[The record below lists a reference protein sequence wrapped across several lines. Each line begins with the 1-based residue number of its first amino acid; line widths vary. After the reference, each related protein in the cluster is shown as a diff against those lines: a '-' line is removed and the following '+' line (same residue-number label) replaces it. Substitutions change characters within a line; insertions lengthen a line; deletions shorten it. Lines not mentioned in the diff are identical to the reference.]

1 MDLGT
6 KQPENMA
13 VPTSPSTKE
22 GKVYPSLYIDGEVAE
37 QFLKEC
43 DCEIGDEGEAV
54 VRFRL
59 TGINKRDNGQ
69 SSVTLECRALMLEG
83 EEDEAEESD
92 EWQKREEEEGVEA
105 HKGKSS
111 RSKNPAVSKLM
122 EEDDEDEEDEGEEE
136 D

>member
-13 VPTSPSTKE
+13 VPAQQSDRE

-37 QFLKEC
+37 QFLKKC
-43 DCEIGDEGEAV
+43 DCEIGGEGEAV
-54 VRFRL
+54 VRFKL

-105 HKGKSS
+105 HKGGKSR

-122 EEDDEDEEDEGEEE
+122 EEDEEE

>member
-59 TGINKRDNGQ
+59 TGINKRNGQ

-83 EEDEAEESD
+83 EEDEPEESD
-92 EWQKREEEEGVEA
+92 GWQKREEEEGVEA
-105 HKGKSS
+105 LKGKSS

-122 EEDDEDEEDEGEEE
+122 EEDEDEEDEGEEE